1 MVDLE
6 AYAGHRQSNK
16 INIQDA
22 LLYLNRI
29 RPTANVSEI
38 EVVSRLANRILPL
51 EALIALDNSLQTSA
65 DRNIPKRD
73 MSNDALDSSS
83 TLRDSDAIMSDSD

>member
-1 MVDLE
+1 MMVTARPKKRVKQNRLSASAVQLVTAKSNEFLQQLMVDLE

-29 RPTANVSEI
+29 RPTANVF
-38 EVVSRLANRILPL
+38 
-51 EALIALDNSLQTSA
+51 
-65 DRNIPKRD
+65 RD
-73 MSNDALDSSS
+73 
-83 TLRDSDAIMSDSD
+83 